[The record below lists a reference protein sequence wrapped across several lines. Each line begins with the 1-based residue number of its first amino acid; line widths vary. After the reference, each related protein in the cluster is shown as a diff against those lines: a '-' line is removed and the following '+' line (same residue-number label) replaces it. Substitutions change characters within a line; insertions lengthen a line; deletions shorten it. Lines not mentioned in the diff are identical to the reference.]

1 MIFVFSVE
9 CWILCKRGDFK
20 YFMDCLFEIMYDY
33 MISSIASHGFVLKMI
48 LVLFHLINLNLI
60 LGGWIYCNCHRS
72 ISSGLVFHCLANKW
86 TDHQILSPES
96 YSHAERWFF
105 NFSNY
110 SSNYIWIVVLM
121 VKMHINFLIYLSFS
135 SIILS
140 LYRERS
146 NFFSW
151 RKLAAGIF

>member
-60 LGGWIYCNCHRS
+60 LGGWILLQLPQVNFKWSCFSLSSKQMNRPPNT
-72 ISSGLVFHCLANKW
+72 ISRELFPRGAL
-86 TDHQILSPES
+86 I
-96 YSHAERWFF
+96 FF
-105 NFSNY
+105 NYYFG
-110 SSNYIWIVVLM
+110 I
-121 VKMHINFLIYLSFS
+121 
-135 SIILS
+135 
-140 LYRERS
+140 
-146 NFFSW
+146 
-151 RKLAAGIF
+151 KLACKIDLIGLDLLFPISAIFSKS

>member
-60 LGGWIYCNCHRS
+60 LGGWILLQLPQVNFKWSCFSLSSKQMNRPPNTISRELFPRGALIFTITNTIATYIIANNWRQIYYKQSSPLS
-72 ISSGLVFHCLANKW
+72 ITIKW
-86 TDHQILSPES
+86 
-96 YSHAERWFF
+96 
-105 NFSNY
+105 
-110 SSNYIWIVVLM
+110 
-121 VKMHINFLIYLSFS
+121 SFS
-135 SIILS
+135 WNLFASKQIHMIV
-140 LYRERS
+140 
-146 NFFSW
+146 
-151 RKLAAGIF
+151 G